1 MSKKSKLSYEE
12 MIEAI
17 KGYESGE
24 GSYESI
30 AKKHGIATTT
40 FREIMSKYKTF
51 GEEGLKRK
59 TSNKAYSKYFKEK
72 AVIEY
77 LSGKGSQQEIC
88 NKYNIYSRRLFAD
101 WVMQYNGHKKIRNHS
116 GSGTDIYMTKGRK
129 TNCQERTDIV
139 AFCIAHGKDY
149 VLTIQ
154 TYGVS
159 YQQIY
164 AWVRKYETK
173 GIDGLTDRRGK
184 NKLES
189 EMTETEK
196 LMAQIKILQ
205 ANNYDLKMENA
216 FIKKLKELERGG
228 R

>member
-1 MSKKSKLSYEE
+1 MSRKNKLSYEE
-12 MIEAI
+12 MLEAI
-17 KGYESGE
+17 KEYETGE
-24 GSYESI
+24 GSFASI
-30 AKKHGIATTT
+30 AKKHEIATATLQ
-40 FREIMSKYKTF
+40 EIMSKYKTF

-59 TSNKAYSKYFKEK
+59 TGNKAYSKDFKER
-72 AVIEY
+72 AVLEY

-88 NKYNIYSRRLFAD
+88 NRYNIYSRRLFAG
-101 WVMQYNGHKKIRNHS
+101 WVMHYNGHKEFRNHS
-116 GSGTDIYMTKGRK
+116 DSGTETYMTKGRK
-129 TNCQERTDIV
+129 TNWYERTDIV

-149 VLTIQ
+149 ALTIQ

-173 GIDGLTDRRGK
+173 GVDGLTDRRGK
-184 NKLES
+184 NKPES

-196 LMAQIKILQ
+196 LKAQMKILQ
-205 ANNYDLKMENA
+205 AKNYDLEMENA
-216 FIKKLKELERGG
+216 LIKKLKEIERGG